1 MALEAPG
8 RYLTKKWIIV
18 HTKKTLAICRLDMGL
33 RMRLFSLLENVPDP
47 FDDEYDAFEN
57 QELVVLGLVAD
68 LSMPSGYWHR
78 ETGKCLWGNAA
89 IGDKPQKSQEKFFS
103 RFDIQL

>member
-1 MALEAPG
+1 
-8 RYLTKKWIIV
+8 
-18 HTKKTLAICRLDMGL
+18 MGL

-78 ETGKCLWGNAA
+78 ETGKCL
-89 IGDKPQKSQEKFFS
+89 
-103 RFDIQL
+103 